1 MLADLFSY
9 PTYNDNTSPNE
20 QAPFN
25 KCVSRYWRL
34 RFKQQGNIRMLF
46 WIHKFIVF
54 KMLLYHY

>member
-34 RFKQQGNIRMLF
+34 
-46 WIHKFIVF
+46 
-54 KMLLYHY
+54 